1 MNNFPN
7 VELVKFPEFDEV
19 DEKLFESALSHF
31 FKKVGEDAK
40 LHMTLKQYKKGGLRT
55 QHEAHGTLSILG
67 KKFFASSESWI
78 LIDTLQ
84 GVLDKLVKEVK
95 KASSKVD

>member
-19 DEKLFESALSHF
+19 DQKLFESALSHF
-31 FKKVGEDAK
+31 FKKVGEDAT
-40 LHMTLKQYKKGGLRT
+40 LHLTLKQYKKGGLRT
-55 QHEAHGTLSILG
+55 QHEAHGTLSVMG
-67 KKFFASSESWI
+67 KKFFASNESWV

-84 GVLDKLVKEVK
+84 SVLDKLAKEVK
-95 KASSKVD
+95 KASSKAD

>member
-1 MNNFPN
+1 MN

-40 LHMTLKQYKKGGLRT
+40 LHLDLKQYKKGGLRI
-55 QHEAHGTLSILG
+55 QHEVHGTLSIRG
-67 KKFFASSESWI
+67 KKFFASNEDWI
-78 LIDTLQ
+78 LINTLQ
-84 GVLDKLVKEVK
+84 SVLDKLAKEVK
-95 KASSKVD
+95 KADSKKD

>member
-19 DEKLFESALSHF
+19 DQKLFESALSHF

-40 LHMTLKQYKKGGLRT
+40 LHLTLKQYKKGGLRI
-55 QHEAHGTLSILG
+55 QHELHGSLTIG
-67 KKFFASSESWI
+67 AKKFFASNESWI
-78 LIDTLQ
+78 LVDTLQ
-84 GVLDKLVKEVK
+84 SVLDKLAKEVK
-95 KASSKVD
+95 KAGSKED